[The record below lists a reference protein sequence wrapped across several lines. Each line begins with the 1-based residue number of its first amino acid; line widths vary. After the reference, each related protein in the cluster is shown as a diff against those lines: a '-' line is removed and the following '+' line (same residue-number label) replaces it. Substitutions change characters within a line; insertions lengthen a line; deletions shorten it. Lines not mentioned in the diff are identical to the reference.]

1 MDQTFND
8 EYRNPE
14 GDTGIDLDFDLD
26 DDEFEDESGDLLRI
40 LGIAGGVA
48 ALVGGLMILLGRKR
62 ETPSEQ
68 LTKDLRKAVEKQDL
82 GEVRKAIQK
91 ADLSALLSEARERAN
106 QRVRDINVQDLIS
119 QAPQVTRQLG
129 DTVSRAAGNVDLETA
144 ITEVGRRLAT
154 IEREGRRGARRA
166 QKEARRAFSD
176 FDVASLPDDVSSQL
190 SDLWDHITSR
200 AKDVGWEEAINEATT
215 QVRNLS
221 KQARKSG
228 RGLDAGALAG
238 LLVALKGQVSDAGER
253 VQKDVLPGVQGTLED
268 DVLPEAR
275 KRARQAGEALSAVAD
290 EARKRGGKLADDYG
304 PQVKERAGKT
314 AESAKSVSGQV
325 SDMLRALALAA
336 VDRMLSDVLPGAKKG
351 GEQVAET
358 VREDTLPWLRHRAG
372 EVRDRVRDDVAPRV
386 RDAASE
392 APGRVRDAMDAATPV
407 VADTLSSVA
416 GSVGDAVSRARP
428 KVGDVVDS
436 GSSGVGGALS
446 NVRTKA
452 GDAVTATVDT
462 TKYVTGESSRI
473 LFWLSML
480 SGLILLVFVPD
491 REKQKE
497 IWNNVQQFM
506 GELRGMWSDFS
517 DDEFDAADTQEY
529 TGDAGV

>member
-82 GEVRKAIQK
+82 GEVRKAIAK

-106 QRVRDINVQDLIS
+106 QRVRDINVKDLVS
-119 QAPQVTRQLG
+119 QAPQATRQLG
-129 DTVSRAAGNVDLETA
+129 DTVGRAAANVDLEAA

-166 QKEARRAFSD
+166 QKEARHAFRD
-176 FDVASLPDDVSSQL
+176 FDVSSLPDDVGSQL
-190 SDLWDHITSR
+190 RDLWDQITSR
-200 AKDVGWEEAINEATT
+200 AKDVGWEEALDEAGT
-215 QVRNLS
+215 QVRKLS

-228 RGLDAGALAG
+228 KGLDAGALAG
-238 LLVALKGQVSDAGER
+238 LLDALKSQVSDAGER
-253 VQKDVLPGVQGTLED
+253 VQKDVLPGVQDTLEE

-290 EARKRGGKLADDYG
+290 EARKRGGKLAEDYG

-314 AESAKSVSGQV
+314 AEGAKTVSSQI

-336 VDRMLSDVLPGAKKG
+336 VDRMLSDVLPTAKKSS
-351 GEQVAET
+351 EQVAET

-372 EVRDRVRDDVAPRV
+372 EVRDRVREDVAPRV
-386 RDAASE
+386 QQAASE
-392 APGRVRDAMDAATPV
+392 APGRVRDAVDAATPV

-416 GSVGDAVSRARP
+416 GTVGDVVSRAKPR
-428 KVGDVVDS
+428 VEDVVDS

-462 TKYVTGESSRI
+462 TKYVTGETSRI